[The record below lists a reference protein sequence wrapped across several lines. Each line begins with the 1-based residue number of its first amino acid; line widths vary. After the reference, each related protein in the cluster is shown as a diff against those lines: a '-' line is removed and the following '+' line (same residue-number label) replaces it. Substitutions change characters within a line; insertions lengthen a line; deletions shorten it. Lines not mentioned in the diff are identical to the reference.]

1 MSTKNRVVEI
11 ETSIDVGKIKVKRFG
26 KTFEVYPWLKG
37 RLFHKMI
44 TGHETFQKKDIR
56 LYVKQILSL
65 FYGCWNIFGRYDIWV
80 FSTSMERRLIDG
92 KYVDKLF
99 DYIGNELGYKSLV
112 FELRV
117 FQYVSYRRIA
127 SRKAISRSVLMLME
141 TLYAKLF
148 LRKIE
153 LEGEKELQK
162 LLKTVD
168 GGVNHPWLIRK
179 YLAQY
184 RVMKMLLKRLPNP
197 KLVMMSVAYT
207 NFGYIK
213 AFKEKGIKV
222 IEMQHGVITDN
233 HHAYFYAADM
243 NAIQFPDAIF
253 TNGEC
258 QKEVFIGDNKFPTK
272 EVISVGSYIIDH
284 YKHRNTRKQKK
295 KMQVLFTMQEG
306 EIGDQ
311 LVDFILSL
319 SKDHDDKLDIIV
331 QPRRMKPSDYKQRW
345 PELVNVGF
353 SSLSFY
359 DAIGE
364 VDAHSTIYSTTA
376 IESLSMGVPNILVN
390 IERQS
395 REQLGNVIGNNPYTH
410 IVDTPKAFVE
420 ALEKL
425 KEVNG
430 EEVMNS
436 NAYNIKPGFK
446 KNIKEVLKSLI
457 K

>member
-1 MSTKNRVVEI
+1 MSTKNRVTEV
-11 ETSIDVGKIKVKRFG
+11 ETSIDVRKIKVKRFG
-26 KTFEVYPWLKG
+26 KTFEIYPWLKG

-44 TGHETFQKKDIR
+44 TGHETFQKKDLS
-56 LYVKQILSL
+56 LYLKQILSL

-80 FSTSMERRLIDG
+80 FTTSMERRLVDG

-99 DYIGNELGYKSLV
+99 DYIGNELGYKTLV

-117 FQYVSYRRIA
+117 FQYIPYRKIA
-127 SRKAISRSVLMLME
+127 SRKAISRSVLMMME

-153 LEGEKELQK
+153 LEGEEELKQ
-162 LLKTVD
+162 LLKTVE
-168 GGVNHPWLIRK
+168 GGVDHPWLIRK

-184 RVMKMLLKRLPNP
+184 RIMTMLLKRFPNP

-207 NFGYIK
+207 NFGYIQ

-233 HHAYFYAADM
+233 HHAYFYATEM
-243 NAIQFPDAIF
+243 NALQFPDVIF

-258 QKEVFIGDNKFPTK
+258 QKEVFTGDNKFPVE
-272 EVISVGSYIIDH
+272 EVVPVGSYIIDH
-284 YKHRNTRKQKK
+284 YKHRNTSRQNK
-295 KMQVLFTMQEG
+295 KMQILFAMQEG

-311 LVDFILSL
+311 LVDFILHL
-319 SKDHDDKLDIIV
+319 SKEHDNKLDIVI
-331 QPRRMKPSDYKQRW
+331 QPRRMEPSDYKQRW

-364 VDAHSTIYSTTA
+364 VDAHSTVYSTTA

>member
-1 MSTKNRVVEI
+1 MSTKNRVTEV
-11 ETSIDVGKIKVKRFG
+11 ETSIDVRKIKVKRFG
-26 KTFEVYPWLKG
+26 KTFEIYPWLKG

-44 TGHETFQKKDIR
+44 TGHETFQKKDLS
-56 LYVKQILSL
+56 LYLKQILSL

-80 FSTSMERRLIDG
+80 FTTSMERRLVDG

-99 DYIGNELGYKSLV
+99 DYIGNELGYKTLV

-117 FQYVSYRRIA
+117 FQYIPYRKIA
-127 SRKAISRSVLMLME
+127 SQKAISRSVLMMME

-153 LEGEKELQK
+153 LEGEEELKQ
-162 LLKTVD
+162 LLKTVE
-168 GGVNHPWLIRK
+168 GGVDHPWLIRK

-184 RVMKMLLKRLPNP
+184 RIMTMLLKRFPNP

-207 NFGYIK
+207 NFGYIQ

-233 HHAYFYAADM
+233 HHAYFYATEM
-243 NAIQFPDAIF
+243 NALQFPDVIF

-258 QKEVFIGDNKFPTK
+258 QKEVFTGDNKFPVE
-272 EVISVGSYIIDH
+272 EVVPVGSYIIDH
-284 YKHRNTRKQKK
+284 YKHRNTSRQNK
-295 KMQVLFTMQEG
+295 KMQILFAMQEG

-311 LVDFILSL
+311 LVDFILHL
-319 SKDHDDKLDIIV
+319 SKEHDNKLDIVI
-331 QPRRMKPSDYKQRW
+331 QPRRMEPSDYKQRW

-364 VDAHSTIYSTTA
+364 VDAHSTVYSTTA

-420 ALEKL
+420 VLEKL